1 MESAE
6 LWLTPLLLVPGVA
19 LLVMSTSNRFAHVH
33 SEIHDLANHKHEKD
47 IGNLARS
54 LDKRSVI
61 FNNALISL
69 YLSITFL
76 ALAGLI
82 GGLAV
87 IWMGNIFYV
96 VVGLSC
102 LGILC
107 LVFASLQLIRE
118 SMLTLEVIKQHCS
131 QIEKE

>member
-19 LLVMSTSNRFAHVH
+19 LLVMSTSSRFAHVH
-33 SEIHDLANHKHEKD
+33 SEIRNLAIHKHEKD
-47 IGNLARS
+47 IEKLARS

-69 YLSITFL
+69 YLSVTFL
-76 ALAGLI
+76 SLAGLI
-82 GGLAV
+82 GGIAV
-87 IWMGNIFYV
+87 IWMGNMFYI
-96 VVGLSC
+96 VVGLSS

-107 LVFASLQLIRE
+107 LVFSSLQLIRE
-118 SMLTLEVIKQHCS
+118 SMLTLEVIKRHCR

>member
-1 MESAE
+1 
-6 LWLTPLLLVPGVA
+6 
-19 LLVMSTSNRFAHVH
+19 MSTSNRFAHVH
-33 SEIHDLANHKHEKD
+33 SEIHDLANHKYDKD
-47 IGNLARS
+47 IEKLAEN

-76 ALAGLI
+76 ALEGLI

-87 IWMGNIFYV
+87 IWMGNIFYI

-102 LGILC
+102 FGNSIFSFC
-107 LVFASLQLIRE
+107 FSAAY
-118 SMLTLEVIKQHCS
+118 
-131 QIEKE
+131 

>member
-33 SEIHDLANHKHEKD
+33 SEIHDLTNHKHEKD
-47 IGNLARS
+47 IGKLARS

-82 GGLAV
+82 GGIAV
-87 IWMGNIFYV
+87 IWMGNIFYI

-107 LVFASLQLIRE
+107 LVFASLLLIRE

-131 QIEKE
+131 QIAKH

>member
-1 MESAE
+1 MDSAE

-19 LLVMSTSNRFAHVH
+19 LLVMSTSNRFAQVH
-33 SEIHDLANHKHEKD
+33 SEIHNLANRKREKY
-47 IGNLARS
+47 IEKLSKN

-69 YLSITFL
+69 YLSVTFL
-76 ALAGLI
+76 SLAGLI
-82 GGLAV
+82 GGIAV
-87 IWMGNIFYV
+87 IWMGNMFYI
-96 VVGLSC
+96 VVGLSS

-107 LVFASLQLIRE
+107 LVFYSLQLIRE
-118 SMLTLEVIKQHCS
+118 SMLTLEVIKRNCR

>member
-6 LWLTPLLLVPGVA
+6 FWLTPLLLVPGVA
-19 LLVMSTSNRFAHVH
+19 LLVMSTSNRFSDVH
-33 SEIHDLANHKHEKD
+33 SEIHDLANHKHEED
-47 IGNLARS
+47 IEKLAKN

-61 FNNALISL
+61 FKNALVSL

-82 GGLAV
+82 GGIAV
-87 IWMGNIFYV
+87 IWMGNIFYI

-118 SMLTLEVIKQHCS
+118 SMLTLEVIKQHCK
-131 QIEKE
+131 QIEKH

>member
-1 MESAE
+1 MVNS
-6 LWLTPLLLVPGVA
+6 PVA
-19 LLVMSTSNRFAHVH
+19 CSGCGIACNVYLQQVCTCSFYVH
-33 SEIHDLANHKHEKD
+33 SEIHDLANHEHEKD
-47 IGNLARS
+47 IEKLAEN

-82 GGLAV
+82 GGLVV

-131 QIEKE
+131 QIAKH

>member
-1 MESAE
+1 
-6 LWLTPLLLVPGVA
+6 
-19 LLVMSTSNRFAHVH
+19 MSTTANRFAHVH

-47 IGNLARS
+47 IGKLARN

-82 GGLAV
+82 GGIAV
-87 IWMGNIFYV
+87 IWIENIFF
-96 VVGLSC
+96 
-102 LGILC
+102 IL
-107 LVFASLQLIRE
+107 
-118 SMLTLEVIKQHCS
+118 
-131 QIEKE
+131 

>member
-1 MESAE
+1 M
-6 LWLTPLLLVPGVA
+6 LVPGVA
-19 LLVMSTSNRFAHVH
+19 LLVMSTSSRFAHVH
-33 SEIHDLANHKHEKD
+33 SEIHNLANHKHEKD
-47 IGNLARS
+47 IGKLARS

-76 ALAGLI
+76 AKASLI
-82 GGLAV
+82 GEIAV
-87 IWMGNIFYV
+87 IWMGNIFYI

-118 SMLTLEVIKQHCS
+118 
-131 QIEKE
+131 

>member
-19 LLVMSTSNRFAHVH
+19 LLVMSTSSRFAHVH

-47 IGNLARS
+47 IEKLAENLN
-54 LDKRSVI
+54 KRSVI

-87 IWMGNIFYV
+87 IWMGNIF
-96 VVGLSC
+96 
-102 LGILC
+102 IL
-107 LVFASLQLIRE
+107 
-118 SMLTLEVIKQHCS
+118 
-131 QIEKE
+131 